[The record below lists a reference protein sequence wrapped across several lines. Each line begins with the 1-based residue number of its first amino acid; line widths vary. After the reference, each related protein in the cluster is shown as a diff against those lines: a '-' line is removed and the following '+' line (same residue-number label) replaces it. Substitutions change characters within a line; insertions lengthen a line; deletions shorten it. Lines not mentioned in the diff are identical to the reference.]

1 MTMRNPNSIDSRRHE
16 SAARLDTA
24 FARCGSRSS
33 YGRRQSPR
41 PTADGWLSLSC
52 DYLRFM
58 SRRTCLSD
66 FAKATS
72 RLYPLNSNWTASRTT
87 QSRQKDGRALTSLA
101 SSRSFLVWKFIGF
114 PFCDSSYHG
123 RWGMSGV
130 KFPNGYVGN
139 NGNYGKTDAGCECEV
154 ADG

>member
-52 DYLRFM
+52 
-58 SRRTCLSD
+58 
-66 FAKATS
+66 
-72 RLYPLNSNWTASRTT
+72 
-87 QSRQKDGRALTSLA
+87 
-101 SSRSFLVWKFIGF
+101 GF